1 MSMGFCEGVMM
12 DKGQNSD
19 MWSGRSGTEQGPVG
33 SIPTILMVR
42 EAVLRERFNSSLVPL
57 SKED

>member
-1 MSMGFCEGVMM
+1 M